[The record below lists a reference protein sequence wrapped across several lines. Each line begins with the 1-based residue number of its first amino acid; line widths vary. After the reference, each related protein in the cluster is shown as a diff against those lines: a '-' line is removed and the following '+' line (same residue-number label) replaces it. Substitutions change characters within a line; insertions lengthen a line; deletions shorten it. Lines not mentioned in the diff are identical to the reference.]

1 MSKVADVDGIKNGLS
16 GRSHC
21 RQRRGIFVG
30 CSASASIP
38 SALLLALGFL
48 LSQKHKAHLL
58 GLEPVGVGRTGA
70 GLPYEG
76 AGHREA
82 TQYNVQAGYN
92 RAGPNGN
99 PASGS
104 RVPGDPPWPLWAG
117 ARTTDS
123 GGCPARKFKAL
134 LTAAAAKP

>member
-70 GLPYEG
+70 GVTIRGSRSPRG
-76 AGHREA
+76 DVM
-82 TQYNVQAGYN
+82 QC
-92 RAGPNGN
+92 
-99 PASGS
+99 ASGVQPS
-104 RVPGDPPWPLWAG
+104 RTKWKSCFWFQGAWGPPMAPLGWG
-117 ARTTDS
+117 QDHR
-123 GGCPARKFKAL
+123 
-134 LTAAAAKP
+134 